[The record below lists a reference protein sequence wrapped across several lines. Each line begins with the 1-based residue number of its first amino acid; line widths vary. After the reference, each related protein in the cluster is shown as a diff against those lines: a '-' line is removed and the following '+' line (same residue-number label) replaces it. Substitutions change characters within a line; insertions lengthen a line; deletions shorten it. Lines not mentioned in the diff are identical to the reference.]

1 MIEPQLSSL
10 ENSFAAARQ
19 YFETEIIWLQGTE
32 AASLSHSQ
40 LEERL
45 QPMGWES
52 QRLLLQA
59 HLDLRADQE
68 AALAPKQLTGADGVP
83 RTHRRPTSRTL
94 ATLFGLV
101 DVKRLRYSA
110 PGVASLHPLDA
121 ALNLPDVLYSH
132 GLQRCMA
139 QEGAQASFDRAVDQV
154 AASTATAVPRRQAEL
169 LVQQSAVDFEAFYAQ
184 RVAVPDAG
192 GDILALSC
200 DGKGIPMRYDD
211 LRPAT
216 QKVAQ
221 TRRHQR
227 DKRLS
232 RHEKCGAKRMAEVAT
247 VYTIDPFARTAED
260 LVRELWPDE
269 ESAPPAVRPR
279 PQQKRVWASVEQPP
293 EQVIA
298 QAFDE
303 AERRD
308 PEHRRLWVILVD
320 GNQHQLDLIQAELAQ
335 RGIEALILLD
345 VIHVLQ
351 YLWAAGRVFHP
362 KDHPAAQHW
371 VSHQLWRILL
381 GHSRVV
387 AADMRALAT
396 RQRLEPE
403 KREAVDTCAN
413 YLRNHAA
420 YLDYPQALAAG
431 MPIAT
436 GVIEGACRHLIKD
449 RLEITGARWRLAGAE
464 AVLRLRSL
472 LSSRDFEEYWQF
484 HLQQEFRRH
493 HATHNPQTS
502 PFKAVPVPD
511 RPPELGLRACS

>member
-10 ENSFAAARQ
+10 ENYYAVARQ
-19 YFETEIIWLQGTE
+19 YFETEISWLQGPE

-40 LEERL
+40 LEDRL
-45 QPMGWES
+45 KPMGWEA

-59 HLDLRADQE
+59 HLDGRAHVE
-68 AALAPKQLTGADGVP
+68 ANTAPKALTGVDGVT
-83 RTHRRPTSRTL
+83 RTHRRATSRTL

-101 DVKRLRYSA
+101 EVKRLGYSA

-121 ALNLPDVLYSH
+121 ALNLPDVLYSY

-139 QEGAQASFDRAVDQV
+139 KEGAKASFDLAVEQV
-154 AASTATAVPRRQAEL
+154 ASATATAVPRRQAEL
-169 LVQQSAVDFEAFYAQ
+169 LVQKTAVDFEAFYAQ

-192 GDILALSC
+192 GDILALSF
-200 DGKGIPMRYDD
+200 DGKGVHMRYDD

-221 TRRHQR
+221 TRRDQQG
-227 DKRLS
+227 KRLS
-232 RHEKCGAKRMAEVAT
+232 RAERRGSKRMAEVAT
-247 VYTIDPFARTAED
+247 VYTIDPFVRTAED
-260 LVRELWPDE
+260 LVRELWPD
-269 ESAPPAVRPR
+269 ADFPPLARRPR
-279 PQQKRVWASVEQPP
+279 PQQKRVWASVEQPAA
-293 EQVIA
+293 QVIA

-308 PEHRRLWVILVD
+308 PEHRRRWVILVD
-320 GNQHQLDLIQAELAQ
+320 GNPHQLDLIQAELAQ

-381 GHSRVV
+381 GRSRVV

-396 RQRLEPE
+396 RQGLEPE
-403 KREAVDTCAN
+403 KREPVDTCAN
-413 YLRNHAA
+413 YLRNYAA
-420 YLDYPQALAAG
+420 FLDYPQALAAG
-431 MPIAT
+431 TPIAT

-472 LSSRDFEEYWQF
+472 ISSGDFEEYWQF

-493 HATHNPQTS
+493 HATHDAQTS

-511 RPPELGLRACS
+511 RPLGPCLRACS

>member
-10 ENSFAAARQ
+10 GNYFAEARQ
-19 YFETEIIWLQGTE
+19 YFETEITWLQGTE
-32 AASLSHSQ
+32 ATALSHSQ
-40 LEERL
+40 LEDRL
-45 QPMGWES
+45 KPMGWEA

-68 AALAPKQLTGADGVP
+68 VASAPQQLTGADGVP
-83 RTHRRPTSRTL
+83 RTHRRATSRTL

-110 PGVASLHPLDA
+110 PGVASLHPLDV

-139 QEGAQASFDRAVDQV
+139 QEGAKTSFDQAVEQV
-154 AASTATAVPRRQAEL
+154 ASSTATAVPRRQAER
-169 LVQQSAVDFEAFYAQ
+169 LVQQAAIDFEPFYAQ
-184 RVAVPDAG
+184 RVAVPGAG

-200 DGKGIPMRYDD
+200 DGKGVHMRYED

-221 TRRHQR
+221 TRRQQR
-227 DKRLS
+227 GKRLS
-232 RHEKCGAKRMAEVAT
+232 RQEKRGSKRMAEVAT
-247 VYTIDPFARTAED
+247 VYTIDPFVRTGED

-269 ESAPPAVRPR
+269 EPAPLARRPR
-279 PQQKRVWASVEQPP
+279 PQQKRVWASVEQSA

-308 PEHRRLWVILVD
+308 PAHRRLWVILVD
-320 GNQHQLDLIQAELAQ
+320 GNPHQLDLIQAELAQ

-381 GHSRVV
+381 GRSRVV
-387 AADMRALAT
+387 AADLRALAT
-396 RQRLEPE
+396 RQGLEPE
-403 KREAVDTCAN
+403 QREPVDTCAN
-413 YLRNHAA
+413 YLRNYAA
-420 YLDYPQALAAG
+420 FLDYPQALAAG

-472 LSSRDFEEYWQF
+472 LSSGDFEEYWQF
-484 HLQQEFRRH
+484 HLQQEFRRNH
-493 HATHNPQTS
+493 TAHDAQTS
-502 PFKAVPVPD
+502 PFTAVPVPD
-511 RPPELGLRACS
+511 RPLGPGLRACS